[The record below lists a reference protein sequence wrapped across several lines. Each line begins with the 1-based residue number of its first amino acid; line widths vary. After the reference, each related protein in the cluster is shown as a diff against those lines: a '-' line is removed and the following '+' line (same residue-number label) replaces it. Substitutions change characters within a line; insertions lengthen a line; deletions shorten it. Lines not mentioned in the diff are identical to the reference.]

1 MDSLLQIG
9 LLLACGLLAEY
20 LGRKTALPRVSVL
33 IGLGLL
39 LGQSGVQL
47 IPAPSS
53 SWFTQVSQ
61 IALSMV
67 GFLLGGKLW
76 GQQPRPGIELW
87 HYSLAITLVTGL
99 VVGVGLWL
107 LGQPWQVALILA
119 GVALAT
125 DPLATMDA
133 MRNIAPSNLTRMLT
147 GIVALDDVWGLLL
160 FSLAISLL
168 GSQSVNGFSPLLHGL
183 TELLFSIGLGAVL
196 GVIGGW
202 LSGRLREGEPIL
214 LEALALVFLSAG
226 LSRLWELNY
235 LLVAIAMGAAV
246 ARTARHHERPFHEIE
261 LIEWPFLVIFLVL
274 TGASFELHS
283 FNGTVLLVGLYAL
296 LRIAGRWIGGSLP
309 GTSSLTYAERRK
321 VGLCLLPQAGVAV
334 GIALYGAQ
342 IFPAYADAI
351 IHATVLA
358 TIGFELLGPVI
369 THYQL
374 REPAMTHRT

>member
-9 LLLACGLLAEY
+9 LLLLCGLLAEY

-33 IGLGLL
+33 IGLGLIV
-39 LGQSGVQL
+39 GQSGLQW
-47 IPAPSS
+47 IPAPDS
-53 SWFTQVSQ
+53 SWFTLVSQ

-76 GQQPRPGIELW
+76 GQQPRPGAELW
-87 HYSLAITLVTGL
+87 RYSLVITLVTGL
-99 VVGVGLWL
+99 VVGLGLWVS
-107 LGQPWQVALILA
+107 GQPWQLALVLA

-125 DPLATMDA
+125 DPLATIDA
-133 MRNIAPSNLTRMLT
+133 MRAITPSNLTRMLS

-168 GSQSVNGFSPLLHGL
+168 GNQTTNGLSPFVHGL
-183 TELLFSIGLGAVL
+183 MELALSVGLGALL
-196 GVIGGW
+196 GLAGGW

-226 LSRLWELNY
+226 LSRVLELNY

-283 FNGTVLLVGLYAL
+283 FNGTVLLVGLYAV
-296 LRIAGRWIGGSLP
+296 LRIAGRWLGGNIPVTTSLD
-309 GTSSLTYAERRK
+309 SAERNK

-342 IFPAYADAI
+342 VFPAYADAI
-351 IHATVLA
+351 IHTTVLA
-358 TIGFELLGPVI
+358 TVGFELLGPIV
-369 THYQL
+369 TSHQL
-374 REPAMTHRT
+374 R

>member
-1 MDSLLQIG
+1 MDNLLQIG
-9 LLLACGLLAEY
+9 LILLCGLLAEY
-20 LGRKTALPRVSVL
+20 LGRKTTLPRVSLL

-39 LGQSGVQL
+39 LGQSGFAL
-47 IPAPSS
+47 IPAPDS

-76 GQQPRPGIELW
+76 GQEPRPGAELW
-87 HYSLAITLVTGL
+87 HYSLMITLVTGL
-99 VVGVGLWL
+99 TVGAGLWL
-107 LGQPWQVALILA
+107 LGQPWQLALVLA

-168 GSQSVNGFSPLLHGL
+168 GNQTINGFSPFLHGL
-183 TELLFSIGLGAVL
+183 MELLLSVGLGAIL
-196 GVIGGW
+196 GVVGGW

-226 LSRLWELNY
+226 LSRLFDLNY

-246 ARTARHHERPFHEIE
+246 ARTAKHHEHPFHEIE

-283 FNGTVLLVGLYAL
+283 FNGTVVLVALYAL
-296 LRIAGRWIGGSLP
+296 LRIAGRWLGGSLP
-309 GTSSLTYAERRK
+309 GTSSLTYAERSK

-334 GIALYGAQ
+334 GVALYGAQ

-358 TIGFELLGPVI
+358 TIGFELLGPMV
-369 THYQL
+369 TSRVLQK
-374 REPAMTHRT
+374 